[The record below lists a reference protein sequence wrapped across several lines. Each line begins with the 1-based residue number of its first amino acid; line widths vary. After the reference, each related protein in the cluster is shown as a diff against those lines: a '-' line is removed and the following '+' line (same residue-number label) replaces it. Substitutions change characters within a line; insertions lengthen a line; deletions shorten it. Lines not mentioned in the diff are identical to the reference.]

1 VCVIGSRG
9 RFTNG
14 DGHEEDRICG
24 GGAERYRRAI
34 VALSACT
41 GRYYERDY
49 RDYGDSRYDSA
60 VPGSGVYY
68 SDRAPG
74 NPYYTDYP
82 NREYRDRDGR
92 RF

>member
-1 VCVIGSRG
+1 MKKTVFVVVALTGV
-9 RFTNG
+9 
-14 DGHEEDRICG
+14 
-24 GGAERYRRAI
+24 

-49 RDYGDSRYDSA
+49 RYSDSRYDSA
-60 VPGSGVYY
+60 VPGAGVYY

>member
-1 VCVIGSRG
+1 METDMKKTGFVVVAL
-9 RFTNG
+9 T
-14 DGHEEDRICG
+14 
-24 GGAERYRRAI
+24 AI

-60 VPGSGVYY
+60 VHGSGVYY
-68 SDRAPG
+68 SDRRPG

>member
-1 VCVIGSRG
+1 MKKAVFVVMALTGV
-9 RFTNG
+9 
-14 DGHEEDRICG
+14 
-24 GGAERYRRAI
+24 

-49 RDYGDSRYDSA
+49 RYSDSRYDSA
-60 VPGSGVYY
+60 VPGAGVYY

-74 NPYYTDYP
+74 NAYYTDYT

>member
-1 VCVIGSRG
+1 METAMRKTRLVAAALTAV
-9 RFTNG
+9 
-14 DGHEEDRICG
+14 
-24 GGAERYRRAI
+24 

-49 RDYGDSRYDSA
+49 RDYSGSRYDSA